1 MSIYLCHIYLAKVKE
16 MDAYSLRYFQCLS
29 EKDKRRFAGL
39 EAMRLGWHGVTKV
52 SQFYGLHPHTV
63 RKGKKELEEDHD
75 DANPRIRRKGGGR
88 KTMEIIYPN
97 LDARFLDVLKDHTA
111 GDPMDDEVQWT
122 HLRDKEISVRLK
134 ARGIPVGVAIV
145 KRLLKKHGYRRRK
158 AVKTKVFKNVPER
171 NTQFEQI
178 AAVGKAEMDSLNPI
192 LSIDTKKKNIS
203 ENYIEKDEYT

>member
-1 MSIYLCHIYLAKVKE
+1 

-29 EKDKRRFAGL
+29 EKDKRWFAGL
-39 EAMRLGWHGVTKV
+39 EARRLGWHGVTKV

-63 RKGKKELEEDHD
+63 RKGKKELEKGQD
-75 DANPRIRRKGGGR
+75 DTDSRIRRKGGGR
-88 KTMEIIYPN
+88 KKMEIKYIN
-97 LDARFLDVLKDHTA
+97 LDAEFLDVLKEHTA

-122 HLRDKEISVRLK
+122 HLSDKEISVRLK
-134 ARGIPVGVAIV
+134 AGGIPVGVSIV

-178 AAVGKAEMDSLNPI
+178 ATVGKAEADSPNPI
-192 LSIDTKKKNIS
+192 LSIDTKKKSIS
-203 ENYIEKDEYT
+203 ESCTERDEYT

>member
-1 MSIYLCHIYLAKVKE
+1 

-39 EAMRLGWHGVTKV
+39 EARRLGWHGVTKA
-52 SQFYGLHPHTV
+52 SQFYGLHPHAV
-63 RKGKKELEEDHD
+63 RKGKKELEKGQNDTD
-75 DANPRIRRKGGGR
+75 SRIRREGGGR
-88 KTMEIIYPN
+88 KNMEIKYPN
-97 LDARFLDVLKDHTA
+97 LDAEFLDVLKEHTA

-122 HLRDKEISVRLK
+122 HLSDKEINVRLK
-134 ARGIPVGVAIV
+134 AQGIPVGVSVV

-178 AAVGKAEMDSLNPI
+178 AAVGETEADSPNPI
-192 LSIDTKKKNIS
+192 LSIDTKKKSIS
-203 ENYIEKDEYT
+203 GNYIERDEYT